1 MMNYNMSLLWFLR
14 SVIVGFYL
22 YRLKKYFFHLNVSIY
37 ILFHFKK
44 PINTIIKIRNK
55 KYPFILEKKNGKT
68 IEIKSKIQLSFI
80 LKKMEN
86 MFSIENNLL
95 TIKFNSKLLK
105 FTNYESMELDI
116 FSQKLYSNLS
126 VKNKTVIDVGGGV
139 GDSALLY
146 RTLGAKKVI
155 MIEPQLV
162 FFESAKQN
170 IELNKEL
177 QNIEI
182 HNLVLSSTIGIYMI
196 DHKQSGS
203 LTAGGKPGSGRLGE
217 IKESK
222 ENGIPIPKITI
233 DKFLSNYHEQNFVLK
248 MDCESCEYDVLL
260 PIPEDTLRKFE
271 YIFIEFHN
279 GCLNISQRLEKSGF
293 KIKIL
298 NSKLTP
304 KKRCRGHL
312 LATRNKL

>member
-1 MMNYNMSLLWFLR
+1 MNCNMSLLWFLR
-14 SVIVGFYL
+14 SIIVGFYL
-22 YRLKKYFFHLNVSIY
+22 YKLKKYFFHLNTSIY

-116 FSQKLYSNLS
+116 FSQKLYSNIP

-139 GDSALLY
+139 GDSALLF
-146 RTLGAKKVI
+146 RTLGAKKVV
-155 MIEPQLV
+155 MIEPEPA

-196 DHKQSGS
+196 DHKQSGD
-203 LTAGGKPGSGRLGE
+203 LGE
-217 IKESK
+217 INESK
-222 ENGIPIPKITI
+222 ENGVPIPKITI

-271 YIFIEFHN
+271 QIFIEFHN

>member
-1 MMNYNMSLLWFLR
+1 MNCNMSLLWFLR
-14 SVIVGFYL
+14 SIIVGFYL
-22 YRLKKYFFHLNVSIY
+22 YRLQKYFFHLNTSIY

-162 FFESAKQN
+162 NFKSAKQN
-170 IELNKEL
+170 IKLNKEL

-260 PIPEDTLRKFE
+260 SIPEDTLRKFE

-304 KKRCRGHL
+304 NKRCRGHL

>member
-1 MMNYNMSLLWFLR
+1 MSLLWFLR
-14 SVIVGFYL
+14 SIIVGFYL
-22 YRLKKYFFHLNVSIY
+22 YRLQKYFFHLNTSIY

-116 FSQKLYSNLS
+116 FSQKLYSNIS

-139 GDSALLY
+139 GDSALLF
-146 RTLGAKKVI
+146 RTLGAKKVV
-155 MIEPQLV
+155 MIEPEPA

-196 DHKQSGS
+196 DHKQSGD
-203 LTAGGKPGSGRLGE
+203 LGE
-217 IKESK
+217 INESK
-222 ENGIPIPKITI
+222 ENGVPIPKITI

-260 PIPEDTLRKFE
+260 SIPEDTLRKFE

>member
-14 SVIVGFYL
+14 SIIVGFYL
-22 YRLKKYFFHLNVSIY
+22 YRLKKYFFYLNTSIY

-86 MFSIENNLL
+86 IFSIENNLL

-146 RTLGAKKVI
+146 RALGAKKVI
-155 MIEPQLV
+155 MIEPQPA

-170 IELNKEL
+170 IELNKES

-182 HNLVLSSTIGIYMI
+182 HNLVLSSTIGNYMI
-196 DHKQSGS
+196 DYEQN
-203 LTAGGKPGSGRLGE
+203 GKICE
-217 IKESK
+217 INENKES
-222 ENGIPIPKITI
+222 GITIPKTTI

-260 PIPEDTLRKFE
+260 PTSEDTLRKFE
-271 YIFIEFHN
+271 HIFIEFHN

-312 LATRNKL
+312 LATRNKH

>member
-1 MMNYNMSLLWFLR
+1 MSLLWFLR
-14 SVIVGFYL
+14 SIIVGFYL
-22 YRLKKYFFHLNVSIY
+22 YRLQKYFFHLNTSIY

-116 FSQKLYSNLS
+116 FSQKLYSNIS

-139 GDSALLY
+139 GDSALLF
-146 RTLGAKKVI
+146 RTLGAKKVV
-155 MIEPQLV
+155 MIEPEPA

-196 DHKQSGS
+196 DHKQSGD
-203 LTAGGKPGSGRLGE
+203 LGE
-217 IKESK
+217 INESK
-222 ENGIPIPKITI
+222 ENGVPIPKITI

-271 YIFIEFHN
+271 QIFIEFHN

>member
-1 MMNYNMSLLWFLR
+1 MSLLWFLR
-14 SVIVGFYL
+14 SIIVGFYL
-22 YRLKKYFFHLNVSIY
+22 YRLQKYFFHLNTSIY
-37 ILFHFKK
+37 VLFHFKK

-95 TIKFNSKLLK
+95 TIKFNSKSLK

-139 GDSALLY
+139 GDSALLF
-146 RTLGAKKVI
+146 RTLGAKKVV
-155 MIEPQLV
+155 MIEPEPA

-196 DHKQSGS
+196 DHKQSGD
-203 LTAGGKPGSGRLGE
+203 LGE
-217 IKESK
+217 INESK
-222 ENGIPIPKITI
+222 ENGVPIPKITI

-271 YIFIEFHN
+271 QIFIEFHN

>member
-1 MMNYNMSLLWFLR
+1 MSLLWFLR
-14 SVIVGFYL
+14 SIIVGFYL
-22 YRLKKYFFHLNVSIY
+22 YRLQKYFFYLNTFIY

-44 PINTIIKIRNK
+44 PINTINKIRNK
-55 KYPFILEKKNGKT
+55 KYPFILEEKNGKT
-68 IEIKSKIQLSFI
+68 IEIKSTIQLSFI
-80 LKKMEN
+80 LKKIEN

-95 TIKFNSKLLK
+95 IIKFNSKLLK
-105 FTNYESMELDI
+105 FTNYELMELDI

-146 RTLGAKKVI
+146 RALGAKKVI
-155 MIEPQLV
+155 MIEPQPA

-170 IELNKEL
+170 IELNKES

-182 HNLVLSSTIGIYMI
+182 HNLVLSSTIGNYMI
-196 DHKQSGS
+196 DYEQNDKIC
-203 LTAGGKPGSGRLGE
+203 E
-217 IKESK
+217 INENKES
-222 ENGIPIPKITI
+222 GITIPKTTI

-260 PIPEDTLRKFE
+260 PTSEDTLRKFE
-271 YIFIEFHN
+271 HIFIEFHN

>member
-1 MMNYNMSLLWFLR
+1 MSLLWFLR
-14 SVIVGFYL
+14 SIIVGFYL
-22 YRLKKYFFHLNVSIY
+22 YRLQKYFFHINTSIY

-116 FSQKLYSNLS
+116 FSQKLYSNIS

-139 GDSALLY
+139 GDSALLF

-155 MIEPQLV
+155 MIEPEPA

-196 DHKQSGS
+196 DHKQSGD
-203 LTAGGKPGSGRLGE
+203 LGE
-217 IKESK
+217 INESK
-222 ENGIPIPKITI
+222 ENGVPIPKITI

-271 YIFIEFHN
+271 QIFIEFHN

>member
-1 MMNYNMSLLWFLR
+1 MNCNMSLLWFLR
-14 SVIVGFYL
+14 SIIVGFYL
-22 YRLKKYFFHLNVSIY
+22 YRLHKYFFHLNTSIY

-44 PINTIIKIRNK
+44 PINAITKIRNK
-55 KYPFILEKKNGKT
+55 KYPFTLEKKNGKT

-80 LKKMEN
+80 LKKIEN

-95 TIKFNSKLLK
+95 TIKFDSKLLK

-116 FSQKLYSNLS
+116 FSQKLYSNIS
-126 VKNKTVIDVGGGV
+126 VKNKTVIDVGGGI
-139 GDSALLY
+139 GDSALLF
-146 RTLGAKKVI
+146 RTLGAKKVV
-155 MIEPQLV
+155 MIEPEPAY
-162 FFESAKQN
+162 FESAKQN

-196 DHKQSGS
+196 DHKQSGD
-203 LTAGGKPGSGRLGE
+203 LGE
-217 IKESK
+217 INESK
-222 ENGIPIPKITI
+222 ENGVPIPKITI

-271 YIFIEFHN
+271 QIFIEFHN

-312 LATRNKL
+312 LATRNKH

>member
-14 SVIVGFYL
+14 SIIVGFYL
-22 YRLKKYFFHLNVSIY
+22 YRLQKYFFFLNTSIY
-37 ILFHFKK
+37 ILFHCKK

-55 KYPFILEKKNGKT
+55 KYPFILEKNGKT
-68 IEIKSKIQLSFI
+68 IEIKSKNQLYFI

-203 LTAGGKPGSGRLGE
+203 LGE

-260 PIPEDTLRKFE
+260 SIPEDTLRKFE
-271 YIFIEFHN
+271 HIFIEFHN